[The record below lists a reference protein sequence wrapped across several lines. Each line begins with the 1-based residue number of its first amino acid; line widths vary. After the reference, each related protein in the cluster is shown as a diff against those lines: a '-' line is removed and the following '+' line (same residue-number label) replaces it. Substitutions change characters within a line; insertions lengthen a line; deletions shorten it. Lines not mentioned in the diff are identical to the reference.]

1 MVQALLLYVAAA
13 SMLLIA
19 PSRPRSM
26 SLRGPSFTAFAGPAL
41 YEVRNMAQ
49 FLPPPSPRPSNS
61 LHPTFAEP
69 EQEEAHPQHHP
80 RHRSQVASAVSIFLA
95 SGSGSSIT
103 APLITIVCLAAT
115 SMLSPLAVSRSSS
128 SVAPSREI
136 TGLALIVLGIAVPV
150 VASNSFK

>member
-49 FLPPPSPRPSNS
+49 FLPQPSPIPINS
-61 LHPTFAEP
+61 LQPRFAEP
-69 EQEEAHPQHHP
+69 
-80 RHRSQVASAVSIFLA
+80 
-95 SGSGSSIT
+95 
-103 APLITIVCLAAT
+103 
-115 SMLSPLAVSRSSS
+115 
-128 SVAPSREI
+128 
-136 TGLALIVLGIAVPV
+136 
-150 VASNSFK
+150 